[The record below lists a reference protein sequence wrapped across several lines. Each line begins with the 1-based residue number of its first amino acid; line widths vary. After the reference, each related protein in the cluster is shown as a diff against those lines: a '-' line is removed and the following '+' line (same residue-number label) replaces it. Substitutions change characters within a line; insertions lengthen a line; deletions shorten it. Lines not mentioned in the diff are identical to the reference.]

1 MDNKHIKSCSV
12 LSAIKDI
19 QIKTIMRYHFTFT
32 KVVKILEKENVGPYM
47 EKLEPSHTA
56 GGNAKSCSCCEKL
69 SGSYSKS

>member
-1 MDNKHIKSCSV
+1 
-12 LSAIKDI
+12 
-19 QIKTIMRYHFTFT
+19 MRYHFTFT